1 MKKHYSKIIAVAF
14 ALILCAVLF
23 TACSNSGK
31 TESSSSS
38 GVEKATYAN
47 SKIDYN
53 SNSSSNS
60 DSSSLEKATYANSD
74 IDYNSNSSS
83 NSDSSSL
90 EKATYA
96 NSDINY
102 DIKGPSEVPEIPTAT
117 FSN

>member
-38 GVEKATYAN
+38 GV
-47 SKIDYN
+47 
-53 SNSSSNS
+53 
-60 DSSSLEKATYANSD
+60 EKATYANSD